1 MTTQTLPA
9 LAPSFTDT
17 LASWMRSIRI
27 PRTKSQ
33 PATADETRARRDF
46 ICDML
51 DENTAALASETDIH
65 TMMLVYPCR
74 F

>member
-9 LAPSFTDT
+9 LAPALKDT

-51 DENTAALASETDIH
+51 DQNTAALASETDIH